1 MPTIVNVQERFEMKE
16 TTPVVIALILVILF
30 QLGLNAWLVNKS
42 YDKLTLLSG
51 LTQMQSN
58 LILGEHGGK

>member
-16 TTPVVIALILVILF
+16 TTPVVIALIVVILF
-30 QLGLNAWLVNKS
+30 QLGLNAWLVKIS

-58 LILGEHGGK
+58 MILGQK

>member
-1 MPTIVNVQERFEMKE
+1 MKD
-16 TTPVVIALILVILF
+16 TWTHLALILVILF
-30 QLGLNAWLVNKS
+30 QLFLNAWLVNKS

-58 LILGEHGGK
+58 MILGQK